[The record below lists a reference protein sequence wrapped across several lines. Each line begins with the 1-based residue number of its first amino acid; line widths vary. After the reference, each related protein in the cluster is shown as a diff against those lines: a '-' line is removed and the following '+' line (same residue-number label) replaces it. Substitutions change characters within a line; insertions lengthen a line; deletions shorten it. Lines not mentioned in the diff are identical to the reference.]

1 MAIAQKIVSGNDQP
15 SGGNGVVSIGG
26 ARGLGNSGTLL
37 AEITTTNIVSP
48 FPPIQDTQLDQT
60 VSVIN
65 VKLDSRFDDV
75 AYYNQVD
82 GGGA

>member
-1 MAIAQKIVSGNDQP
+1 MAIAQKVITGNDQP
-15 SGGNGVVSIGG
+15 SGGNGIVSIGG
-26 ARGLGNSGTLL
+26 ARGLGNSGNLL
-37 AEITTTNIVSP
+37 TEVASKNIVSP
-48 FPPIQDTQLDQT
+48 FPPLLDTQLDQT

-65 VKLDSRFDDV
+65 GKLDSRFDDV